1 MIISD
6 LNYLEVVAEAP
17 SVVGGLSKK
26 PQVDVDVE
34 VKPKLKQDLK
44 IRGANVAFVNQVA
57 IPTAVAVT
65 LDGKA
70 VATAES

>member
-26 PQVDVDVE
+26 PKVDVDVKVE
-34 VKPKLKQDLK
+34 PKLKQDLK
-44 IRGANVAFVNQVA
+44 IRGTNVAFVNQVA
-57 IPTAVAVT
+57 IPTAVAVA

-70 VATAES
+70 VAKAES